1 MSSSAVLSN
10 VKMLQ
15 DVIFIEIDGVE
26 SAWDTYCFALDIES
40 PRPKVLVFRIKDP
53 AASSSA
59 ISEERMSV
67 KEEVIGVKIEDQD
80 VGLSEPSTQCATSP
94 CHLLTRRADNPRDP
108 KDTSEVWGYWV
119 RPFPSSRIPEVQATL
134 ERIRNGPQC

>member
-40 PRPKVLVFRIKDP
+40 PGPKVHP
-53 AASSSA
+53 AASGSA

-80 VGLSEPSTQCATSP
+80 VGLSEPSTQCAASP

-108 KDTSEVWGYWV
+108 KDTSEV
-119 RPFPSSRIPEVQATL
+119 QATL